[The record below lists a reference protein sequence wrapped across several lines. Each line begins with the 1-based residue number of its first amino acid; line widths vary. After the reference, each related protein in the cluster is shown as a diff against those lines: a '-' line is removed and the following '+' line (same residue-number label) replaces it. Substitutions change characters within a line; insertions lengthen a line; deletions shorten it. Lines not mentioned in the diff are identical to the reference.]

1 MSYGPDGKEALER
14 TADLLARILKGA
26 KPSDLP
32 FEQPTRF
39 RFVINRKTADSG
51 GIAVPASLLERADE
65 VIE

>member
-1 MSYGPDGKEALER
+1 MIDP

-39 RFVINRKTADSG
+39 RFVINCKTADSV
-51 GIAVPASLLERADE
+51 GIALPASLLERADE
-65 VIE
+65 IIE